1 MDLLIV
7 LTYAA
12 LCIAVFKIFRIP
24 LTKWTVPTAVLG
36 GIIVVAT
43 LVLLMNYN
51 HPFTRQ
57 VRQAYAVTPLVS
69 EVRARVSS
77 VEVAPNTLVEAGTP
91 LFILDPTQFESRVE
105 RLTAELEDALRN
117 SDSRSAGV
125 AEAEANLVAA
135 QADRDQASRTLARYQ
150 AASSAFSRQQIDEA
164 SQNAQTAAARVAQAE
179 AALER
184 ARAEQRPD
192 GDDEDPLVVAKRAQ
206 LAEAQYD
213 LQNTVIRAP
222 TDGFLTQLAVRPGMM
237 AVPLPLKPLGV
248 FVHDEPGRFTGAFR
262 QQALNRIQPGD
273 EAELTFTALPGQVF
287 AAEVIEVLPAIAESQ
302 VAAGDRLLGADA
314 FARTDAPAL
323 VTLKLAP
330 GQDMPDM
337 PLGIGAQA
345 AVYTEHFHHVAIMRK
360 VLLRML
366 GWQHYVYIDH

>member
-12 LCIAVFKIFRIP
+12 ICIVIFKVFRIP
-24 LTKWTVPTAVLG
+24 LNKWTVPTAFLG
-36 GIIVVAT
+36 GVIVVST

-69 EVRARVSS
+69 EVRARVTS
-77 VEVAPNTLVEAGTP
+77 VNVSPNTLVKAGTP
-91 LFILDPTQFESRVE
+91 LFTLDARQFEAKVE
-105 RLTAELEDALRN
+105 RLTAELEDTLRN
-117 SDSRSAGV
+117 SDSRTAGV
-125 AEAEANLVAA
+125 AEAEANLLAA
-135 QADRDQASRTLARYQ
+135 QADRNQAQRTLARYQ

-164 SQNAQTAAARVAQAE
+164 AQVAETTAARVSQAQ

-184 ARAEQRPD
+184 AQAEQRPD
-192 GDDEDPLVVAKRAQ
+192 ANDQDPLVIAKRAE
-206 LAEAQYD
+206 LAQAQYD
-213 LQNTVIRAP
+213 LENTIIRAP
-222 TDGFLTQLAVRPGMM
+222 TDGYLTQLAVRPGMM
-237 AVPLPLKPLGV
+237 AVPLPLKPMGV

-262 QQALNRIQPGD
+262 QQALNRIQQGD

-287 AAEVIEVLPAIAESQ
+287 SAEVIEVLPAIAESQ

-314 FARTDAPAL
+314 FKTVDAPAL
-323 VTLKLAP
+323 VTLRLLP
-330 GQDMPDM
+330 DQDVPDL
-337 PLGIGAQA
+337 PLGISAQA

-366 GWQHYVYIDH
+366 GWQHYLYLDH